1 MHSIPAS
8 TFFLSAESGGTRAK
22 SSRFVLVPPKL
33 PFARAHLSKNS
44 RMSVTRSRITGR
56 LRSGPI
62 TSLFSRATLSTWV
75 RQVQRGTPFTL
86 IAHEPHMPT
95 RQGEREGGGGS
106 GGRGG
111 GAA

>member
-8 TFFLSAESGGTRAK
+8 TFFLSAESGGTRA
-22 SSRFVLVPPKL
+22 SSSCLVLLPPKL

-56 LRSGPI
+56 LRRGAI
-62 TSLFSRATLSTWV
+62 TRLFSRETLSTWV
-75 RQVQRGTPFTL
+75 RQVQRGTPFTV

-95 RQGEREGGGGS
+95 GAGERETGGGGES
-106 GGRGG
+106 EW
-111 GAA
+111 